1 MDCPNCGTT
10 NLKVPDDAPEG
21 YVGTCPNCKNQIQM
35 LQSGRKINR
44 GERSR
49 GGIKQIIIG
58 CVAMGISALIVILM
72 SAHGAAII
80 FFGAFI
86 FGIYMFIKGVIN
98 LSRAGISKAR
108 YKD

>member
-1 MDCPNCGTT
+1 MNCPYCNT
-10 NLKVPDDAPEG
+10 NLKISDDG
-21 YVGTCPNCKNQIQM
+21 TVGTVYTCAECEKPFQLN
-35 LQSGRKINR
+35 QSGRQINR
-44 GERSR
+44 GDRSK

-58 CVAMGISALIVILM
+58 CAAMGISALIVILM
-72 SAHGAAII
+72 SASGAAII

-98 LSRAGISKAR
+98 ISRAGISKAR

>member
-1 MDCPNCGTT
+1 MNCPFCNT
-10 NLKVPDDAPEG
+10 NLKIPDDG
-21 YVGTCPNCKNQIQM
+21 TVGEVYTCAECEKPFQLN
-35 LQSGRKINR
+35 QSGRQINR
-44 GERSR
+44 GDRSK

-58 CVAMGISALIVILM
+58 CAAMGISALIVILM
-72 SAHGAAII
+72 SASGAAII

>member
-1 MDCPNCGTT
+1 MNCPYCNT
-10 NLKVPDDAPEG
+10 NLKIPDDG
-21 YVGTCPNCKNQIQM
+21 TVGQVYTCAECEKPFQLN
-35 LQSGRKINR
+35 QSGRQINR
-44 GERSR
+44 GDRSK

-58 CVAMGISALIVILM
+58 CAAMGISALIVILM
-72 SAHGAAII
+72 SASGAAII

-86 FGIYMFIKGVIN
+86 FGIYMFIKGIIN